1 MKKGIATLV
10 LLLFMSIFL
19 PPPASSFSLDRQEIK
34 ELMNK
39 IKQEKFDLVL
49 PQLMKKYQIDMWIQV
64 MREGNIDPLSGNL
77 GSDAGVFVFTL
88 RGDRVERAV
97 LGYCRE
103 EVKESGAYDLIITP
117 KFEIPLTHFPEYRYP
132 LIEFYKLGGVEWP
145 GGPKTELDFRF
156 KGLGKFVA
164 ERDPH
169 RIALNYLEK
178 LGSPVLYEEPRLRC
192 DGISYTDYRL
202 LVKEIGEKYAQRIV
216 SAEYLITEFLARRVK
231 SEIALF
237 KLMRKWID
245 ENLKKDFN
253 RIIPGQTKLQDIE
266 SVRFVVG
273 KNGQHKRDDDIFEP
287 GDLICLQG
295 GCQSGCFLEP
305 QRWPFGN
312 HYDVCFEY
320 GYILP
325 PGETEVPP
333 KIKRAWADALKV
345 RKIIENHT
353 KSGRTAGETF
363 EILKKEINKAGYIYI
378 NRQIFNPK
386 LDPQKTQVP
395 LDMHAAGAG
404 IYAPRLGPLGPDWQ
418 RAMELPPNHH
428 FYFEYW
434 VFVPMP
440 EWGEGEYLSLQFH
453 DGALATPEGVKY
465 YFPPPLKIHLIQA
478 K

>member
-1 MKKGIATLV
+1 LKKGIATLV

-132 LIEFYKLGGVEWP
+132 LIEFYKLGG
-145 GGPKTELDFRF
+145 
-156 KGLGKFVA
+156 KFVA

-253 RIIPGQTKLQDIE
+253 RIIPGQTKLI
-266 SVRFVVG
+266 
-273 KNGQHKRDDDIFEP
+273 
-287 GDLICLQG
+287 
-295 GCQSGCFLEP
+295 
-305 QRWPFGN
+305 
-312 HYDVCFEY
+312 
-320 GYILP
+320 
-325 PGETEVPP
+325 
-333 KIKRAWADALKV
+333 LKV
-345 RKIIENHT
+345 FDLWSEKMVNI
-353 KSGRTAGETF
+353 
-363 EILKKEINKAGYIYI
+363 KEMM
-378 NRQIFNPK
+378 
-386 LDPQKTQVP
+386 T
-395 LDMHAAGAG
+395 
-404 IYAPRLGPLGPDWQ
+404 
-418 RAMELPPNHH
+418 
-428 FYFEYW
+428 
-434 VFVPMP
+434 
-440 EWGEGEYLSLQFH
+440 LSNQ
-453 DGALATPEGVKY
+453 GT
-465 YFPPPLKIHLIQA
+465 
-478 K
+478 